1 MRRKSKSLIQER
13 AIKFEN
19 YIRKFLRNLGFK
31 DIGGGSSFKF
41 KNIQVDACGGHEQTL
56 LIIECIYSSKKMRKS
71 IRDKIKKLR
80 GDVSIIRNGIK
91 KHPLYKKYRSVEFVI
106 ATKNILIR
114 DVDREFAKS
123 DSNIFIWDDNFIT
136 YYEDLNKTIPNY
148 ARYNLLGEVG
158 IKPLLEEIIN
168 VYAIK
173 IWFDNYTIYN
183 FFIYPKD
190 LLKIAHVA
198 RREIGREEYYQRIL
212 KKQRLTKIVK
222 YLNKGGFF
230 PNNIIIAFEEKEK
243 IKFIPVGLEEEY
255 NNLPQRQDFGILT
268 FPKNFRCCW
277 IIDGQHRLYSFAKT
291 PIKDRPISVTAFEK
305 LPFEKQASFF
315 IDINKEQKP
324 VSPDLLW
331 DLLGQMKPTS
341 KEGIISNIVKDLNQE
356 NVLKNKIYIPLR
368 GRKKKGQLKLSGICT
383 SIQKRKLIEEVSET
397 LPGGKKNVLYNKSL
411 TTLRTNV
418 VKAIA
423 IYLES
428 LTTAFKR
435 NENILK
441 GFIFKDG
448 GISVMIIIFER
459 ILSAINKSPES
470 KEIDSYIKPLK
481 EYFLQYFN
489 TESEL
494 SKLRKRCSS
503 EGGKNDVS
511 EDIIEDI
518 NLKLN
523 EDMPKL
529 YSKREIKPLQKE
541 IEKIENELRNLIKV
555 KITEEFGN
563 EYSNKI
569 PSDVLQRSKRKM
581 EEEGEKEIFNFF
593 GIGDCLK
600 IIQKKDN
607 WNKLFKDIF
616 IGKKDKFL
624 EFEEFFGALKRI
636 KSYRDAASHKRL
648 YKRGGLDLLKQYINM
663 VNSCIK
669 IYKEYI

>member
-1 MRRKSKSLIQER
+1 VRKNSKYSVQER

-19 YIRKFLRNLGFK
+19 YIGKFLRNLGFK

-41 KNIQVDACGGHEQTL
+41 NNIQVDACGGHEQTL
-56 LIIECIYSSKKMRKS
+56 LIVECIYSSKKMEKS

-80 GDVSIIRNGIK
+80 GDANIIRNGIK

-123 DSNIFIWDDNFIT
+123 DLNIFIWDDSFIT
-136 YYEDLNKTIPNY
+136 YYENLNKTIPNY
-148 ARYNLLGEVG
+148 ARYNLLGELD
-158 IKPLLEEIIN
+158 IKPLVEEIIN

-190 LLKIAHVA
+190 LLKVAYVA

-212 KKQRLTKIVK
+212 RKQRLTKILK
-222 YLNKGGFF
+222 FLKEGGFF
-230 PNNIIIAFEEKEK
+230 PNNIIIAFKQKEK
-243 IKFIPVGLEEEY
+243 IKFNPVGLEEEY
-255 NNLPQRQDFGILT
+255 NLPERQDFGILT

-277 IIDGQHRLYSFAKT
+277 IIDGQHRLYSFAKA
-291 PIKDRPISVTAFEK
+291 PIEDRPISVIAFEK
-305 LPFEKQASFF
+305 LSFEKQASFF

-341 KEGIISNIVKDLNQE
+341 EEGIISNIVKDLNKE

-368 GRKKKGQLKLSGICT
+368 GRKKKGQLRLSGLCT

-397 LPGGKKNVLYNKSL
+397 LPGGKKNVLHNKSL
-411 TTLRTNV
+411 TKLSTNV
-418 VKAIA
+418 AKAIS

-428 LTTAFKR
+428 LATAFER

-448 GISVMIIIFER
+448 GISVMIIILER
-459 ILSAINKSPES
+459 ILSAINKFPES

-494 SKLRKRCSS
+494 AKLRRRCSS
-503 EGGKNDVS
+503 EGGKGDVS
-511 EDIIEDI
+511 EDIIEHI

-529 YSKREIKPLQKE
+529 YSKREVKPLQKE

-555 KITEEFGN
+555 KMTEEFEN

-569 PSDVLQRSKRKM
+569 PIDVLLRSKRKM

-607 WNKLFKDIF
+607 WNKLFKNIF

-624 EFEEFFGALKRI
+624 ESEEFFSALKRI
-636 KSYRDAASHKRL
+636 KSYRDAISHKRP